1 MYNYFMLIGIVEGY
15 FYGQTFIIKL
25 KVDRMFG
32 QGTDHFEIKVIDEP
46 MIEIAKEVVEMGK
59 KITIKGRIIQLE
71 NKLELIG
78 ERIIT
83 M

>member
-15 FYGQTFIIKL
+15 YYGQTFTIKL

-32 QGTDHFEIKVIDEP
+32 QGTDHFEIKIIDEP
-46 MIEIAKEVVEMGK
+46 MIKFAKEVVEMGK
-59 KITIKGRIIQLE
+59 KITIKGRLVQSE
-71 NKLELIG
+71 SKLELLG

>member
-1 MYNYFMLIGIVEGY
+1 MYNYFMLIGVVEGY
-15 FYGQTFIIKL
+15 FNGKFFIIKL

-32 QGTDHFEIKVIDEP
+32 QGVDHFEIKIVDES

-59 KITIKGRIIQLE
+59 KITIKGRLVQLD
-71 NKLELIG
+71 NKLELVG
-78 ERIIT
+78 EMIMT

>member
-1 MYNYFMLIGIVEGY
+1 MYNYFMLIGVVEGY
-15 FYGQTFIIKL
+15 YYGQTFTIKL
-25 KVDRMFG
+25 RVDRMFG
-32 QGTDHFEIKVIDEP
+32 QGADHFEINIVDEP
-46 MIEIAKEVVEMGK
+46 MVEFAKKVIEPNK
-59 KITIKGRIIQLE
+59 KITIKGRIVQLE

>member
-1 MYNYFMLIGIVEGY
+1 MYNYFMLIGVVEGY
-15 FYGQTFIIKL
+15 FYGQTFNVKL

-32 QGTDHFEIKVIDEP
+32 QGADHFEIKIIDEP
-46 MIEIAKEVVEMGK
+46 MIGIAKEIIEMGK
-59 KITIKGRIIQLE
+59 KIIIKGRLVQLE
-71 NKLELIG
+71 NKLELVG